1 MEPRRLPLPP
11 LGANCYLLPNGPQGL
26 VIDPGGTPEAVLS
39 ACQRLG
45 FQPAAIL
52 LTHGHFDHVGGVAGV
67 LERWPE
73 LPVYCHSG
81 DVGDD
86 PGDFTWQKR
95 PAWKPLEEGQTL
107 ALAGLELK
115 ILHTPGHS
123 PGSCCFLLEDCLFTG
138 DTLFRFSVGR
148 SDLPGGDAGQLAASL
163 TRLAALP
170 GDYRVFP
177 GHDGPTT
184 LNQERAHNPYLQ
196 TLPV

>member
-45 FQPAAIL
+45 FQPAA
-52 LTHGHFDHVGGVAGV
+52 
-67 LERWPE
+67 
-73 LPVYCHSG
+73 G
-81 DVGDD
+81 DVGGDS
-86 PGDFTWQKR
+86 GDFTWQKR
-95 PAWKPLEEGQTL
+95 PAWKPLEDGQTL

-115 ILHTPGHS
+115 IFHTPGHS

-184 LNQERAHNPYLQ
+184 LDQEREHNPYLQ